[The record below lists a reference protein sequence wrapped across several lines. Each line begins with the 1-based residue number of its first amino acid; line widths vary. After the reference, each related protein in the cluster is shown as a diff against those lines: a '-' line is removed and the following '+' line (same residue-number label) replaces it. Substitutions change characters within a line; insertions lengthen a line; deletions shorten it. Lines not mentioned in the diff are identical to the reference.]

1 MLIIIIFKY
10 VIIIIIM
17 DTIIES
23 ESDIPINDGVVTNV
37 TNVNNVTDIPINDGT
52 VPDIPIIPINDGP
65 VPDIPIIPINDGP
78 VPDIPIIP
86 IIPINDGTVPDIPI
100 IPINDDPV
108 PDIPDIPINDDHV
121 PVISDLDHIK
131 LKNDWKTW
139 RDDANNIT
147 KQMDFLSNFD
157 VCDMLDKNI
166 IPIEITNSLNKAIK
180 IFNNDK
186 KIEILN
192 LNTDLDKKKYINNI
206 INKILLI
213 GNLGFIIKCKIPN
226 TSTPDAINEYL
237 ENLILNTICDFN
249 NGNPVI
255 KIKGILPGSQKLHKD
270 NIHYTI
276 NERNDVIRST
286 LIAIY
291 VKNIL
296 NPLTGG
302 KNINIKIKTIKK
314 YKKSKK
320 ITRRRRNR

>member
-1 MLIIIIFKY
+1 
-10 VIIIIIM
+10 M
-17 DTIIES
+17 DHIVQTES
-23 ESDIPINDGVVTNV
+23 EGPITDGPGPI
-37 TNVNNVTDIPINDGT
+37 TDGPGPITDG
-52 VPDIPIIPINDGP
+52 PGPITDGPGPITDGP
-65 VPDIPIIPINDGP
+65 VPISDGPGPITDGP
-78 VPDIPIIP
+78 VP
-86 IIPINDGTVPDIPI
+86 
-100 IPINDDPV
+100 
-108 PDIPDIPINDDHV
+108 
-121 PVISDLDHIK
+121 ISDGPGPVDESIISPVK
-131 LKNDWKTW
+131 LKNAWKDWHN
-139 RDDANNIT
+139 DANDIK

-157 VCDMLDKNI
+157 ICDMLEQNI
-166 IPIEITNSLNKAIK
+166 IPSELTNKLNKAFK
-180 IFNNDK
+180 TFDNDK

-192 LNTDLDKKKYINNI
+192 LNTELDKGKYINKI
-206 INKILLI
+206 LNKILLI
-213 GNLGFIIKCKIPN
+213 GNLGFIIKCKVPN
-226 TSTPDAINEYL
+226 TSTPEAINEYL

-249 NGNPVI
+249 NDNPVI